1 MSRRIMRLLPL
12 AAASIVAICQ
22 SISLYAADAKEGP
35 TATAVINADIEEV
48 LVQAHPLS
56 AEGLAGAYSILDG
69 EELDRQRAAS
79 IGETL
84 ATLPGIHSASFG
96 PAVGRPVIHG
106 LDGPR
111 VRVMEDRID
120 SMDVSVTSGD
130 HAVTID
136 PFVAERVEI
145 LKGPATLLYGS
156 GAIGGAV
163 DVHTGRIPHE
173 IPDSAIGGRAELRG
187 ADNGDSTNGALRLD
201 GAFANIAWHVDG
213 FMRDADEYDIPGFAE
228 SGRLRSAEAEEGGEG
243 EAGEEEEEVRG
254 RLPGSQYETK
264 GGAVGASWIGEW
276 GFAGLSV
283 SRLDSDYGLPG
294 GHEHE
299 HEEGEEEAEE
309 EEEEGQPLL
318 TLEQTRIDLE
328 IGVIDPL
335 PGFESLNIR
344 LGNNDYEHQ
353 EIEPNGEI
361 ATTFENKASELRLE
375 LVHEPVLAFSGALG
389 IQAQVREFSAVGEE
403 AFIAPVDSDSVAL
416 FWLGERELGEGDLEI
431 GGRIERVSFD
441 PSDGESRRFT
451 AGALAI
457 GYVLPLQDYQLG
469 LNLDIAQR
477 APVGEELYSNG
488 PHLATSSFEL
498 GDDDLDTERSR
509 RLSATLRR
517 NAGPLRFEV
526 TGYVTSFDNYIFARA
541 RGDEL
546 DDLPVFQFEQSDA
559 DYYGVD
565 IDATAILHEGNSSQ
579 VALRF
584 MADAVEGSLDGSGD
598 DDIARLPPSRFG
610 FGLDANWRNLD
621 VSVDWLRV
629 SAQNDVTEFELAT
642 DSYDDLSLFVGY
654 RIAVDGAQIQAFL
667 EASNLTDEE
676 QRNHSSFIKDFAPNP
691 GRTISAGLRVAF

>member
-1 MSRRIMRLLPL
+1 MSRKFNRALPV
-12 AAASIVAICQ
+12 AAASFVAVCH
-22 SISLYAADAKEGP
+22 SASLSAADPQVRP
-35 TATAVINADIEEV
+35 TATAVNAEVEEII
-48 LVQAHPLS
+48 VQAHPLS

-69 EELDRQRAAS
+69 EELDRQRAGS

-120 SMDVSVTSGD
+120 TLDVSVTSGD

-163 DVHTGRIPHE
+163 DVHTGRIPHDL
-173 IPDSAIGGRAELRG
+173 PDAPISGRVELRG
-187 ADNGDSTNGALRLD
+187 ADNGDATNGALRLN
-201 GAFANIAWHVDG
+201 GALGQIAWHVDG
-213 FMRDADEYDIPGFAE
+213 FTRDADEYDIPGFAE
-228 SGRLRSAEAEEGGEG
+228 SARLRAAEAAEEAEGEGGE
-243 EAGEEEEEVRG
+243 EEEEEVRG
-254 RLPGSQYETK
+254 RLPGSQYETT
-264 GGAVGASWIGEW
+264 GGAIGASWIGDW
-276 GFAGLSV
+276 GFAGLSI
-283 SRLDSDYGLPG
+283 SGLDSEYGLPG

-299 HEEGEEEAEE
+299 EGEEEAGE

-328 IGVIDPL
+328 IGISDPL

-344 LGNNDYEHQ
+344 FGNNDYEHQ
-353 EIEPNGEI
+353 EIEPNGEV
-361 ATTFENKASELRLE
+361 ATTFENKASELRIE
-375 LVHEPVLAFSGALG
+375 LMHEPILEFSGAVG
-389 IQAQVREFSAVGEE
+389 IQAQVREFSALGEE
-403 AFIAPVDSDSVAL
+403 AFIAPVDSDSIAL
-416 FWLGERELGEGDLEI
+416 FWLGERELGAGDLEI
-431 GGRIERVSFD
+431 GGRVERVSFD
-441 PSDGESRRFT
+441 PSDSESRRFT
-451 AGALAI
+451 GGALSA
-457 GYVLPLQDYQLG
+457 GYVLPIQDYQLG
-469 LNLDIAQR
+469 INLDISQR
-477 APVGEELYSNG
+477 APVGEELYANG

-498 GDDDLDTERSR
+498 GDVDLDTERSR

-517 NAGPLRFEV
+517 NTGALRFEV

-559 DYYGVD
+559 TYYGLD
-565 IDATAILHEGNSSQ
+565 FDATAVLHEGNASS
-579 VALRF
+579 VELRF
-584 MADAVEGSLDGSGD
+584 MADAVEGSLDTSGD
-598 DDIARLPPSRFG
+598 DNIARLPPSRFG
-610 FGLDANWRNLD
+610 FGLDARWRELD
-621 VSVDWLRV
+621 VSLDWLRV
-629 SAQNDVTEFELAT
+629 SAQNDVAEFEFAT

-654 RIAVDGAQIQAFL
+654 RIAIDDVQMQAFL

-691 GRTISAGLRVAF
+691 GRTITAGLRVAF